1 MRIAFDYQ
9 AFCMQSYGGI
19 SRYFTRLA
27 QELQSLRQ
35 EVQVFAPL
43 HRNAYLALTQENM
56 VYGRYIQRYLPKAT
70 KFYLAYNFLKSSN
83 QIEKWLPDI
92 VHQTYYSNQVLRS
105 KNFKTVIS
113 VYDMIHELYPNQFS
127 VWDSTLRVKEKA
139 IKRADHVICISEN
152 TKHDLMH
159 FYSVPEQKI
168 SVVHLGFDHVNPEI
182 IGKVASIHIRQ
193 PFLLYVGHRGG
204 YKNFSG
210 LLRAVASSPR
220 LMKDFSILA
229 FGGNPFS
236 SDERALISALGFND
250 QQVFQYSGSDSNLQ
264 RCYQTATA
272 FVYPSM
278 YEGFG
283 IPPLE
288 SMAQGCPVI
297 SSNTSSMPE
306 VIGNAAQFFNPN
318 SIEEMKDAIERVVYS
333 GEVTE
338 ALKIAGRNRLSCF
351 SWEKCAKDTL
361 RIYYELM

>member
-9 AFCMQSYGGI
+9 AFCMQSYGGS

-27 QELQSLRQ
+27 QELQFLRQ

-43 HRNAYLALTQENM
+43 HRNAYLSLMQESM
-56 VYGRYIQRYLPKAT
+56 VNGRYIQRYPPKST
-70 KFYLAYNFLKSSN
+70 KFYLAYNFLRSN
-83 QIEKWLPDI
+83 NKINKWSPDI
-92 VHQTYYSNQVLRS
+92 VHRTYYSNQTKIF
-105 KNFKTVIS
+105 KNFKSIITVH
-113 VYDMIHELYPNQFS
+113 DMIHELYPNQFS
-127 VWDSTLRVKEKA
+127 IWDSTLRTKKKA
-139 IKRADHVICISEN
+139 IERADHVICVSEN
-152 TKHDLMH
+152 TKRDLMF

-168 SVVHLGFDHVNPEI
+168 SVVHHGFDKIQPESTGREPSRN
-182 IGKVASIHIRQ
+182 IGQ

-210 LLRAVASSPR
+210 LLRAVASSQR
-220 LMKDFSILA
+220 LIKDFGILA

-236 SDERALISALGFND
+236 SDERALISALGFSD
-250 QQVFQYSGSDSNLQ
+250 HQVFQYSGSDSNLQ
-264 RCYQTATA
+264 YCYQTATA

-288 SMAQGCPVI
+288 SMSQGCPVI
-297 SSNTSSMPE
+297 SSDTSSMPE

-333 GEVTE
+333 GDVTE
-338 ALKIAGRNRLSCF
+338 ALKIAGRNRLSRF

-361 RIYYELM
+361 KIYQELM